1 MALKIK
7 LFPIDLPG
15 FFLSSFADGAKQ
27 SAVTF
32 FVLFFYYF
40 SFYFFL
46 EGDQVTRKKITEV
59 ASRRE
64 KEKEKET
71 EKKTEPP
78 KTFEDLRKFLKKKK
92 IKNKKKR
99 EKEKKSGK
107 APRKGD
113 TFFTNQKTPGSVG
126 FFLFFF
132 FLKYF

>member
-1 MALKIK
+1 MLLIVVLSIGFKDKTISNR
-7 LFPIDLPG
+7 FTG
-15 FFLSSFADGAKQ
+15 FFLPSFADGAKQ

-78 KTFEDLRKFLKKKK
+78 KTFEDLRKFLKKK
-92 IKNKKKR
+92 N
-99 EKEKKSGK
+99 
-107 APRKGD
+107 
-113 TFFTNQKTPGSVG
+113 
-126 FFLFFF
+126 
-132 FLKYF
+132 